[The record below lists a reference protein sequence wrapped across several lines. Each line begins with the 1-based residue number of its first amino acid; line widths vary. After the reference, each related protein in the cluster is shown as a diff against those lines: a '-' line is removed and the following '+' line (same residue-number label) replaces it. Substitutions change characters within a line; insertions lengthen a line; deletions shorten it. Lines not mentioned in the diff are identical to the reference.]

1 METGP
6 AMDTNLLHEFVTLA
20 EYLNFSTAAKMMNMS
35 QSTLSRHI
43 GDLERHYGTLLFS
56 RRDSLTLTYAG
67 QILLEECAG
76 LFAIED
82 RIEERIRASKRQYQ
96 GTIYVEDYQFSHEV
110 RSFLLRAINT
120 FRAENPAVFFEFR
133 RVRHNVGI
141 LDSVKEEY
149 FDVGV
154 LVKSS
159 ERIETAPNIE
169 GFSTIALP
177 ALTSR
182 LAVYTHEDT
191 IDANGGSLPL
201 ASFAEIPFLL
211 PLRPEYASFRN
222 DFTVLCEQ
230 RGFTP
235 QFLLKEMHSYE
246 QLALFDMHCCAQIV
260 RFGDVQAPSSPFLLD
275 PHCCVIE
282 LEEEL
287 YATPYLIFRA
297 ETTEL
302 VKQFEAHVSN
312 MATAH
317 DGLRA

>member
-1 METGP
+1 
-6 AMDTNLLHEFVTLA
+6 MDTNLLHEFVTLA

-96 GTIYVEDYQFSHEV
+96 GTIYVEDYEFSHEV
-110 RSFLLRAINT
+110 RSFLLRAMNV
-120 FRAENPAVFFEFR
+120 FRAENPSVFFEFR
-133 RVRHNVGI
+133 RVRHNAGI
-141 LDSVKEEY
+141 LDSVKEGY

-159 ERIETAPNIE
+159 EHIGDMPELE
-169 GFSTIALP
+169 GFSVVALP
-177 ALTSR
+177 ALASR
-182 LAVYTHEDT
+182 LAVYAHEDV
-191 IDANGGSLPL
+191 IGAEGGPVPL
-201 ASFAEIPFLL
+201 AAFADTPFLL
-211 PLRPEYASFRN
+211 PLRPEYAPFRG
-222 DFTVLCEQ
+222 DFTALCEQ
-230 RGFTP
+230 AGFTP

-246 QLALFDMHCCAQIV
+246 QLALFDMRHCVQVV
-260 RFGDVQAPSSPFLLD
+260 RLGDVQEPSSPFLMD
-275 PHCCVIE
+275 PHCRVVK
-282 LEEEL
+282 LQEEL

-302 VKQFEAHVSN
+302 VRQFEAHVAN
-312 MATAH
+312 MAALNEEH
-317 DGLRA
+317 DI